1 MKHDEYE
8 KNMMEFVNRN
18 CQVKEQGREQAVK
31 AAQEKYQFECKCER
45 FNAVICI
52 IILAACFFTTSF
64 AACALSYIGF
74 NPTFATGVAAVAGLV
89 FGLAIN
95 SMFNRIKK

>member
-1 MKHDEYE
+1 MKHEEYE
-8 KNMMEFVNRN
+8 KNMIEFVNRN
-18 CQVKEQGREQAVK
+18 CKVKEQGREQAAR
-31 AAQEKYQFECKCER
+31 AAHEKHQFECKCEK

-52 IILAACFFTTSF
+52 VILVACFVATSF

-95 SMFNRIKK
+95 SMVNRIKK